1 MSANIIE
8 EFDRK
13 FAKKQASYLM
23 VATLAILDTCS
34 PEGDAYVDEVVER
47 FRSFYDWRISNNK
60 LAERSERKLVNIASL
75 NNNQVKNE
83 MLRNPIHYMPEL
95 IDYDTAKNIL
105 SFKKNKWDQI
115 NDEKIIREIKKIAY
129 KHLYEYYKDVESIWL
144 TVKDLKNLPYLYP
157 VNAENIATISSQNL
171 MKGIHPIIKDDYKA
185 VVVLCT
191 ISGQHYSNQWI
202 EQESGL
208 LKYYAEGRKGPDGKK
223 VYNLKMKTNQSI
235 INSSAEGYPIHV
247 FIREKEK
254 ELFHYEGQFKYLD
267 FKKDENE
274 DVYFELKRIQDWDRV
289 TSIPDVSR
297 EDIIKAIHKFDQ
309 SYRNTPEM
317 QDWEKK
323 GSQKYAVLY
332 ENEKY
337 PPKHIISIATGMPRN
352 LFSGGE
358 QSNKYLKNR
367 GFEII
372 ELNQNGRPGPSI
384 EKDHIKYDELSDHII
399 SYIDSKGFVFSPD
412 HIKNMLLCLK
422 SKPFIIMAGISGTG
436 KSKVGELFA
445 EALGANYANGRYTLI
460 PVRPDWNDSTDL
472 IGYQNLQGEF
482 VEGPLTRAIRRA
494 EKDRDFPYF
503 VCLDEMNLARVEY
516 YFSDFLSIIESR
528 RFDNGEIKSHTINL
542 HGLETPIAFPDNL
555 YVIGTVNMDE
565 TTHPFSRKVLDR
577 ANTIEFTNVNLEKYP
592 EDNLHRQEPIS
603 INNRYLRSEFLTMKD
618 CYFDNKI
625 FIQKQVQVLKEL
637 NIILSKYAFQVG
649 YRVRDEFIFYLLYN
663 KEWKLLSNDVAIDFQ
678 IIQKILPRIQGSSVD
693 IENLLNELQ
702 TYFEGKYPM
711 SKAKVEYMQGR
722 FAADGFTSF
731 WI

>member
-1 MSANIIE
+1 MNSNIIK
-8 EFDRK
+8 EFDKK
-13 FAKKQASYLM
+13 FAKKQSSYLM
-23 VATLAILDTCS
+23 VAILAILDTCS
-34 PEGDAYVDEVVER
+34 PEGEAYVDEVVER

-60 LAERSERKLVNIASL
+60 LAEKTERKLADIASL

-83 MLRNPIHYMPEL
+83 MLRNPIHYMTEF

-105 SFKKNKWDQI
+105 SFKKNVWDQI
-115 NDEKIIREIKKIAY
+115 NEEKTIKELTMLAY

-144 TVKDLKNLPYLYP
+144 TLKDLKDLPYLYP
-157 VNAENIATISSQNL
+157 VNAENIASISSQNL
-171 MKGIHPIIKDDYKA
+171 MKGIHPIVKDEYKS

-191 ISGQHYSNQWI
+191 ISGQHYSNQWLD
-202 EQESGL
+202 QEFGL

-223 VYNLKMKTNQSI
+223 IYNIEMKTNQAI
-235 INSSAEGYPIHV
+235 IKSEEEGYPIHV

-254 ELFHYEGQFKYLD
+254 ELFYYEGQFKYLD
-267 FKKDENE
+267 VKKDENE
-274 DVYFELKRIQDWDRV
+274 DVYFELKRIQEWDQT

-337 PPKHIISIATGMPRN
+337 PPKYLINIATGMPRSS
-352 LFSGGE
+352 FSGGE
-358 QSNKYLKNR
+358 QSNKYLANR

-372 ELNQNGRPGPSI
+372 KLNNDGGP
-384 EKDHIKYDELSDHII
+384 KPPTKTDHIEYDKLADHII
-399 SYIDSKGFVFSPD
+399 SYIESKGFVFSPEY
-412 HIKNMLLCLK
+412 IKNMLLCLK

-445 EALGANYANGRYTLI
+445 ESLGANYANGRYALI

-494 EKDRDFPYF
+494 EKDRDYPYF

-528 RFDNGEIKSHTINL
+528 RFDNGDIKSHTINL
-542 HGLETPIAFPDNL
+542 HGLETPIAFPENL

-577 ANTIEFTNVNLEKYP
+577 ANTIEFTNVNLRKYP
-592 EDNLHRQEPIS
+592 DESLGSQEPIL
-603 INNRYLRSEFLTMKD
+603 INNRYLRSEFLTMRD
-618 CYFDNKI
+618 CYSGNKE
-625 FIQKQVQVLKEL
+625 FIQGQVQVLEEL
-637 NIILSKYAFQVG
+637 NDILSKYAFQVG
-649 YRVRDEFIFYLLYN
+649 YRVRDEFVFYLLYN
-663 KEWKLLSNDVAIDFQ
+663 KEWGLLNNDVAIDFQ

-702 TYFEGKYPM
+702 EYFEGKYPM
-711 SKAKVEYMQGR
+711 SKAKVDYMRGR